1 MADTNYN
8 KDEFGQ
14 LIQANMGQDVSTAT
28 ELKLILQSQVSV
40 NGDKKEKAGA
50 DGVTVGTVN
59 VVVNDETFL
68 ANEYL
73 QYTLK
78 EDDLDKAGLWRV
90 KGEALLSSTNR
101 VIGDFRR
108 FSVGE

>member
-14 LIQANMGQDVSTAT
+14 LIFADMGQDVSTAT
-28 ELKLILQSQVSV
+28 ELKLILQPQVSV
-40 NGDKKEKAGA
+40 NGDKKEKAGT

-59 VVVNDETFL
+59 VVVDDETFL

-73 QYTLK
+73 QYTIK
-78 EDDLDKAGLWRV
+78 EDDFDKAGLWRV

-101 VIGDFRR
+101 VIGDYRR
-108 FSVGE
+108 FTVAE